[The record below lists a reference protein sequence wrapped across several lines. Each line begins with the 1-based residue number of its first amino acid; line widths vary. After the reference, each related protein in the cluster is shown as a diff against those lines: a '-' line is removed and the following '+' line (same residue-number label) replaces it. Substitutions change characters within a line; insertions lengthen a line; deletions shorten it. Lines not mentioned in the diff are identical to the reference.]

1 MTRRDLRDT
10 DDDLASYD
18 DSLDDAHNRGRDGVS
33 SLQDTESEQ
42 GDEEGLDDVYYLDD
56 REAREAGVA
65 LDGRDEPEPRLD

>member
-1 MTRRDLRDT
+1 MTKR
-10 DDDLASYD
+10 
-18 DSLDDAHNRGRDGVS
+18 
-33 SLQDTESEQ
+33 ESEQ